1 VHSRWDP
8 ADTLK
13 GKRDRAILA
22 TFLHRGCKKSG
33 DDGIIEHWVDDF
45 APVKQSLNWREG
57 ALFKAFLTHNLR
69 AVSFS
74 A

>member
-1 VHSRWDP
+1 MP
-8 ADTLK
+8 
-13 GKRDRAILA
+13 
-22 TFLHRGCKKSG
+22 KKKDNRIVVAYG